1 MTLIP
6 ITNKLY
12 EDVTKRKR
20 TRKRHVI
27 WYNPPFSIGV
37 KTDIGRKFLKI
48 IDKCFDKR
56 HPLRGVFNR
65 TTVKMSYETT
75 PNLQQII
82 ASHNKKLIS
91 KANKTSETKKLCSC
105 RKGDTCPLDGKCLSE
120 NIIYQATIT
129 PNSGKEETYIGLT
142 SNKFKTRLANHK
154 AALKNKNLA
163 KSCKL
168 AEHVGRLR
176 ENNNDIKE
184 IKWKILGTAPT
195 YSSISNIC
203 SLCIKEKS
211 FIIYN
216 PE

>member
-1 MTLIP
+1 
-6 ITNKLY
+6 
-12 EDVTKRKR
+12 
-20 TRKRHVI
+20 
-27 WYNPPFSIGV
+27 
-37 KTDIGRKFLKI
+37 
-48 IDKCFDKR
+48 
-56 HPLRGVFNR
+56 
-65 TTVKMSYETT
+65 MSYETT

-91 KANKTSETKKLCSC
+91 KAKETPEIKKLCNC
-105 RKGDTCPLDGKCLSE
+105 RKGQPCPLDGKCLSE

-168 AEHVGRLR
+168 AEYGWRLR

-203 SLCIKEKS
+203 SLCIKEKF

-216 PE
+216 PELGTLNNRKELTCGCRHKSKLLLDKG